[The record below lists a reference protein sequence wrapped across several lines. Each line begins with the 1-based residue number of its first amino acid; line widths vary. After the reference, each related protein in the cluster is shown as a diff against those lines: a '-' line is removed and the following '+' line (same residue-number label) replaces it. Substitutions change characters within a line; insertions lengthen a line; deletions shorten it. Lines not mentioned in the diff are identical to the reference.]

1 MRRNFSTSISGS
13 PLCIVQTAIRHI
25 RSTFQWFEHAFFVG
39 PLVRSNAFSSA
50 RKKAGGGR
58 FPLTRERSLVGIVGS
73 SDTSEVCAD
82 VGSLSRVTGAVR
94 DKRAR
99 ARAVCTR
106 LTERT
111 ERNDGEETAAR
122 IRNCRPS
129 AEDARR
135 KAWKESEGK
144 EEDRYGCQG
153 MVTET
158 RERDR
163 SIGYL
168 DRRIAIYRQPIS
180 APHSNNRAA
189 RATRARASLALS
201 WRNKD
206 LLMPLRRQT
215 AARTFSELRLRLP
228 SPLFP
233 RASCGP

>member
-1 MRRNFSTSISGS
+1 MRCNFSTSILGS

-106 LTERT
+106 LTGRT
-111 ERNDGEETAAR
+111 ERKPRREYGIAAR
-122 IRNCRPS
+122 
-129 AEDARR
+129 RR
-135 KAWKESEGK
+135 K
-144 EEDRYGCQG
+144 
-153 MVTET
+153 T
-158 RERDR
+158 REEKPERRARGKRRTDTDAKGWLQRREKGIDR
-163 SIGYL
+163 SDI
-168 DRRIAIYRQPIS
+168 
-180 APHSNNRAA
+180 
-189 RATRARASLALS
+189 
-201 WRNKD
+201 
-206 LLMPLRRQT
+206 
-215 AARTFSELRLRLP
+215 
-228 SPLFP
+228 
-233 RASCGP
+233 

>member
-1 MRRNFSTSISGS
+1 MRCNFSTSILGS

-99 ARAVCTR
+99 ARGVHAVNR
-106 LTERT
+106 E
-111 ERNDGEETAAR
+111 NGEETAAR